1 MNITGTHIAYL
12 HTCHRK
18 LWLFANGIQ
27 MEHTSD
33 IVAEGKLIGETSY
46 LDRARKYTELEL
58 DGIKIDFYDAKNRV
72 IHEVKKTDKVEQAH
86 IAQVKYYLYVLQKNG
101 ISDASGLI
109 EYPKMRQTQI
119 VEWEE
124 GDQSLMQ
131 GWVQEVKDL
140 ISQKNCPPLEKKS
153 ICRSCSY
160 FDFCYATESVGNELI

>member
-33 IVAEGKLIGETSY
+33 IVAEGKLIGETTY
-46 LDRARKYTELEL
+46 TDRTKKYTELEL
-58 DGIKIDFYDAKNRV
+58 EGVKIDFYDAKNRV

-101 ISDASGLI
+101 ISGASAII
-109 EYPKMRQTQI
+109 EYPKMRQTQA

-124 GDQSLMQ
+124 GDEQLLKSYIQDAQ
-131 GWVQEVKDL
+131 GIIAREV
-140 ISQKNCPPLEKKS
+140 CPPLIKLP
-153 ICRSCSY
+153 ICKRCSY
-160 FDFCYATESVGNELI
+160 FELCYVGEE